1 MSAKIFLAGDS
12 LIFNPYYNY
21 DPRTTIVA
29 LRQEGP
35 SIQKAFRDHEMIV
48 RGRTPKVNTVVEEA
62 TVKTS
67 AGKSDFHRVSER
79 EIIEEVFNA
88 VAEYTANRP
97 ISPFAF
103 VDEMEVVV
111 VSIGNLDVIEPVAPA
126 PQRPFPTSIAEVPK
140 RKLTLKLKETAAT
153 PAQRAKPKLVLK
165 NQPSQ

>member
-1 MSAKIFLAGDS
+1 MSATIFLAGDS

-21 DPRTTIVA
+21 DPKNTIVV

-62 TVKTS
+62 TVVET
-67 AGKSDFHRVSER
+67 AAVSQPVVEAIPT
-79 EIIEEVFNA
+79 EQPIA
-88 VAEYTANRP
+88 V
-97 ISPFAF
+97 
-103 VDEMEVVV
+103 
-111 VSIGNLDVIEPVAPA
+111 
-126 PQRPFPTSIAEVPK
+126 PTTPPPSTTTAEVPK

-153 PAQRAKPKLVLK
+153 PVQRAKPKLVLK

>member
-62 TVKTS
+62 TVVET
-67 AGKSDFHRVSER
+67 AAVSQ
-79 EIIEEVFNA
+79 
-88 VAEYTANRP
+88 
-97 ISPFAF
+97 S
-103 VDEMEVVV
+103 
-111 VSIGNLDVIEPVAPA
+111 VIEAI
-126 PQRPFPTSIAEVPK
+126 PTEQPIAVPTTPPPSTTTAEVPK

-153 PAQRAKPKLVLK
+153 PVQRAKPKLVLK
-165 NQPSQ
+165 TQPSQ

>member
-21 DPRTTIVA
+21 DPKTTIVA

-62 TVKTS
+62 TVVETAS
-67 AGKSDFHRVSER
+67 AVEAIPIPVV
-79 EIIEEVFNA
+79 EAIPAEQPIA
-88 VAEYTANRP
+88 V
-97 ISPFAF
+97 
-103 VDEMEVVV
+103 
-111 VSIGNLDVIEPVAPA
+111 
-126 PQRPFPTSIAEVPK
+126 PTTPPPSTTTAEVPK

-153 PAQRAKPKLVLK
+153 PVQRAKPKLVLK
-165 NQPSQ
+165 TQPSQ

>member
-62 TVKTS
+62 TVVET
-67 AGKSDFHRVSER
+67 AAVSQ
-79 EIIEEVFNA
+79 
-88 VAEYTANRP
+88 P
-97 ISPFAF
+97 
-103 VDEMEVVV
+103 
-111 VSIGNLDVIEPVAPA
+111 VIEAIPA
-126 PQRPFPTSIAEVPK
+126 EQPIAVPTTPPPSTTTAEVPK

-153 PAQRAKPKLVLK
+153 PVQRAKPKLVLK
-165 NQPSQ
+165 TQPSQ

>member
-62 TVKTS
+62 TVVET
-67 AGKSDFHRVSER
+67 AAVSQ
-79 EIIEEVFNA
+79 
-88 VAEYTANRP
+88 
-97 ISPFAF
+97 S
-103 VDEMEVVV
+103 
-111 VSIGNLDVIEPVAPA
+111 VIEAI
-126 PQRPFPTSIAEVPK
+126 PTEQPIAVPTTPPPSTTTAEVPK

-153 PAQRAKPKLVLK
+153 PVQRAKPKLVLK

>member
-62 TVKTS
+62 TVVET
-67 AGKSDFHRVSER
+67 AAVSQ
-79 EIIEEVFNA
+79 
-88 VAEYTANRP
+88 
-97 ISPFAF
+97 S
-103 VDEMEVVV
+103 
-111 VSIGNLDVIEPVAPA
+111 VIEAIPA
-126 PQRPFPTSIAEVPK
+126 EQPIAVPTTPPPSTTTAEVPK

-153 PAQRAKPKLVLK
+153 PV
-165 NQPSQ
+165 

>member
-35 SIQKAFRDHEMIV
+35 GIQKAFRDHEMIV

-62 TVKTS
+62 TVVET
-67 AGKSDFHRVSER
+67 AAVSQ
-79 EIIEEVFNA
+79 
-88 VAEYTANRP
+88 
-97 ISPFAF
+97 S
-103 VDEMEVVV
+103 
-111 VSIGNLDVIEPVAPA
+111 VIEAI
-126 PQRPFPTSIAEVPK
+126 PTEQPIAVPTTPPPSTTTAEVPK

-153 PAQRAKPKLVLK
+153 PVQRAKPKLVLK